1 MIWTTEVFFSL
12 LIFLPKTCTHLVA
25 IYHAPLENI
34 YRVLKPF
41 VAIIIIFFNN
51 GFNCLRSN
59 LFLKIIH
66 RKYMSSHFLNV
77 G

>member
-41 VAIIIIFFNN
+41 VAIIIIFLIMVSTVYVPISF
-51 GFNCLRSN
+51 
-59 LFLKIIH
+59 
-66 RKYMSSHFLNV
+66 
-77 G
+77 